1 MKGGAMASVWRR
13 WFDREV
19 DRSVGDLRAEWA
31 GDISHALDV
40 LDLSEYADWESLD
53 RRLDDV
59 EGVTESIDSD
69 EVDCLRAEVDELT
82 ECRSD
87 DLGAVER
94 LTERVA
100 TLEHQVRWLTK
111 VVEKSGAEMV
121 VLRSEWGEVEA

>member
-1 MKGGAMASVWRR
+1 MVSMLSR
-13 WFDREV
+13 WFDRQV
-19 DRSVGDLRAEWA
+19 DRYVGDLRSEWA

-40 LDLSEYADWESLD
+40 LDLSEFDDFGDLD
-53 RRLDDV
+53 RRVDDV
-59 EGVTESIDSD
+59 EGRTEEFDWY
-69 EVDCLRAEVDELT
+69 EVECLRAELDELT

-100 TLEHQVRWLTK
+100 TLEHQVRWLIK

-121 VLRSEWGEVEA
+121 VLRDEWEEVEA

>member
-1 MKGGAMASVWRR
+1 MASKWSK
-13 WFDREV
+13 WV
-19 DRSVGDLRAEWA
+19 DRQVDRYVGDLRSEWA

-40 LDLSEYADWESLD
+40 LDLSEFADWEVLD
-53 RRLDDV
+53 SRLDDAESVV
-59 EGVTESIDSD
+59 ESVDWD
-69 EVDCLRAEVDELT
+69 EVECLRGDLDELT
-82 ECRSD
+82 ECRAD

-121 VLRSEWGEVEA
+121 VLRDEWEEVEA

>member
-1 MKGGAMASVWRR
+1 MASVWSR
-13 WFDREV
+13 WFDRQV

-40 LDLSEYADWESLD
+40 LDLSEFSVIEDLD

-59 EGVTESIDSD
+59 ESETGDLDWSEVESLRSELDEVTEI
-69 EVDCLRAEVDELT
+69 A
-82 ECRSD
+82 D
-87 DLGAVER
+87 DDREAVER

-100 TLEHQVRWLTK
+100 TLEHHLRWLVK

-121 VLRSEWGEVEA
+121 VLRDEWQEVEA